1 MEHYFE
7 TSKDDICQVFLTGI
21 SRDNRSSLV
30 RSRSIWVDSCTFIS
44 NISNISSVVIS
55 FVVHI
60 LDTTIRK
67 SNRVGTL
74 SITIAI
80 TSLSSI
86 EVGVR
91 VVISNSIGVGVGR
104 GLIWVGNGSFHN
116 RGMIGWSSM
125 DNRGSMDNRSMVSR
139 GSMNNWGM
147 IGWSMGKNS
156 LGSVETVG

>member
-44 NISNISSVVIS
+44 DISDISSIS
-55 FVVHI
+55 IGLVVHV
-60 LDTTIRK
+60 LDAAIRK

-74 SITIAI
+74 SIAIAI

-86 EVGVR
+86 EVRVG
-91 VVISNSIGVGVGR
+91 VVISNGICVGVGR
-104 GLIWVGNGSFHN
+104 RHIRISNSCFHN
-116 RGMIGWSSM
+116 WG
-125 DNRGSMDNRSMVSR
+125 MVSR
-139 GSMNNWGM
+139 GSMYNRSIMNH
-147 IGWSMGKNS
+147 WSM
-156 LGSVETVG
+156 VGWGCMDNWS